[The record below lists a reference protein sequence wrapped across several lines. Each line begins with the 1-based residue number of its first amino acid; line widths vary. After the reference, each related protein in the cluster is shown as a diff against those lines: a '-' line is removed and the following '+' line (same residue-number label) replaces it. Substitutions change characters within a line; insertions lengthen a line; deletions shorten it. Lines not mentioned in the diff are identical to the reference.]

1 MNFAYLSYFDEFL
14 LCLLNRR
21 DVFLSQWYMFI
32 SVVKIKLE
40 LKAEGIWNGNNTFGY
55 HQNL

>member
-1 MNFAYLSYFDEFL
+1 MKFANLSYFDEFFW
-14 LCLLNRR
+14 CFLNRR

-40 LKAEGIWNGNNTFGY
+40 LKTEGIWNGNNTFGY
-55 HQNL
+55 HQN